1 MGENHPV
8 KKDPEWEFVGYRGGH
23 LTYMRKKDPRYQK
36 FKARKTFRWLLKMN
50 AVLLG
55 CCFLLD
61 YVRRKQ
67 IEENKK
73 RRAGGADGHSC
84 PREETAPGD
93 DSRVYM
99 WDSS

>member
-1 MGENHPV
+1 
-8 KKDPEWEFVGYRGGH
+8 
-23 LTYMRKKDPRYQK
+23 MRKNDPRNPK
-36 FKARKTFRWLLKMN
+36 VKARKKFRWLLKMN

-73 RRAGGADGHSC
+73 RRAGADGHSC